1 MNDKNKDQLKRF
13 NKTMKEAK
21 VIFDTIYEASEKV
34 TAYGLNYGSRDT
46 GTVNN
51 LTSELNNLLY
61 LVKKLNKARNILKE
75 F

>member
-51 LTSELNNLLY
+51 LTPELN
-61 LVKKLNKARNILKE
+61 KKLNKARNILKE